1 MTIRHLKIFIA
12 VAEYGGMRKASEVL
26 YISQPSISQAIMEL
40 EKHYNVRLFERLSKK
55 LYITEDGKHLL
66 SYAKHLVKSFDDL
79 ETMMMERGRNK
90 KIHIGASVSV
100 GTCLLDDILEKLE
113 ERDSN
118 IEVFVIINNTSKIE
132 ELILNNELDIAL
144 VEGEIES
151 DDIIKK
157 PICEDEL
164 VVVVGKKNDLYKN
177 DVIDL
182 EKLQGQDFIGREEGS
197 NDRNQLEQF
206 LINKGIKL
214 NKKWS
219 CTNTEAIKNTVIRGN
234 GIALLSKMIVK
245 EEVEKGLLKILSLKN
260 IKIKREIK
268 LIYHK
273 NKYISE
279 TINEF
284 IDVCINKEI

>member
-12 VAEYGGMRKASEVL
+12 VAEQGGMRRASEVL

-79 ETMMMERGRNK
+79 ESMMLERGRNK
-90 KIHIGASVSV
+90 KIYIGASVSV
-100 GTCLLDDILEKLE
+100 GTCLLDDILENLAKE
-113 ERDSN
+113 DSN
-118 IEVFVIINNTSKIE
+118 IEVFVTINNTSKIE

-144 VEGEIES
+144 VEGEVES
-151 DDIIKK
+151 ADIIQKSV
-157 PICEDEL
+157 CEDE
-164 VVVVGKKNDLYKN
+164 VVAVVGKRNKLYN
-177 DVIDL
+177 FESITYD
-182 EKLQGQDFIGREEGS
+182 KLQGEDYISREDGS

-206 LINKGIKL
+206 LLNKGVVL
-214 NKKWS
+214 NKKWT

-279 TINEF
+279 TINKF
-284 IDVCINKEI
+284 IDVCINEK